1 MSATRK
7 LLFRA
12 AEDRSYNLGVF
23 PEDRTYK
30 PSKPGSVGFVGATPA
45 SIPKIDVVMRL
56 CPAASL
62 VIRRKPIS
70 RRGGMLDSSVII
82 GALPPLWGLL
92 WGRCVRKRCSA
103 RRPWRDANA
112 KPDWFH
118 NLIDARTK
126 IRAWHEEYNGER
138 PHSSLGGRTP
148 NEFAA
153 IWNPQL

>member
-1 MSATRK
+1 
-7 LLFRA
+7 
-12 AEDRSYNLGVF
+12 
-23 PEDRTYK
+23 
-30 PSKPGSVGFVGATPA
+30 
-45 SIPKIDVVMRL
+45 
-56 CPAASL
+56 
-62 VIRRKPIS
+62 
-70 RRGGMLDSSVII
+70 MLDSSVII
-82 GALPPLWGLL
+82 GALPPVGTFVGTLRSDALL
-92 WGRCVRKRCSA
+92 C